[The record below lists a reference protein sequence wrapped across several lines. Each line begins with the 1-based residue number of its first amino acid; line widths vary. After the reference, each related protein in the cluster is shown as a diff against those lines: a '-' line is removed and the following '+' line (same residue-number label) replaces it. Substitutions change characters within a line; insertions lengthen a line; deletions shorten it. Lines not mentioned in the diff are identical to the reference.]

1 VRCDDCPLALNIL
14 STLVKMQSITGRS
27 GFVVVLGRPSTG
39 KSSLINALCGE
50 KISIVSPVPQTTRNT
65 IRGIYNDTRGQIVF
79 LDTPGLHDAEKKIN
93 LRMREIVLSSL
104 EEAEALLYTVD
115 TTRKPGLEEDFV
127 AEIVRTVTVPRIVV
141 TTKRDDPGSDTE
153 RTLAFLRSKELDE
166 LPRVAVGW
174 LGTDT
179 PGGSAETGL
188 SLLLDE
194 LFPLLPEGDRWY
206 PDDHYTDQEPHFRIA
221 EIVREQA
228 ILRSREEVPHALY
241 VEVADLEQREKYLW
255 ARVFILVERSS
266 QQGILV
272 GKKGANVTAIR
283 RDAERILGEIFPTP
297 VRITLQVK
305 TRPRWR
311 RNDGLLRD
319 LIR

>member
-1 VRCDDCPLALNIL
+1 
-14 STLVKMQSITGRS
+14 M
-27 GFVVVLGRPSTG
+27 VLGRPSTG
-39 KSSLINALCGE
+39 KSSLINALCGQ

-65 IRGIYNDTRGQIVF
+65 IRGILNDRRGQIVF

-115 TTRKPGLEEDFV
+115 TTRAPGPEEDFV
-127 AEIVRTVTVPRIVV
+127 AGIVTSLRVPRVV
-141 TTKRDDPGSDTE
+141 VMTKCDDPGSDVKRAITFLE
-153 RTLAFLRSKELDE
+153 RKGLADPPP
-166 LPRVAVGW
+166 LPVGW
-174 LGTDT
+174 IGEAIPTEGD
-179 PGGSAETGL
+179 PPSDTGL
-188 SLLLDE
+188 SRLLDA

-206 PDDHYTDQEPHFRIA
+206 PEDHYTDQDPRFRIA

-228 ILRSREEVPHALY
+228 ILRSRQEVPHALY
-241 VEVADLEQREKYLW
+241 VEVADLEQREKELW
-255 ARVFILVERSS
+255 ARVFILVERPS

-272 GKKGANVTAIR
+272 GRKGATVTEIR
-283 RDAERILGEIFPTP
+283 RESERILSGIFPLP
-297 VRITLQVK
+297 VRISLQVK

-311 RNDGLLRD
+311 RNDNLLRD

>member
-1 VRCDDCPLALNIL
+1 
-14 STLVKMQSITGRS
+14 M
-27 GFVVVLGRPSTG
+27 VLGRPSTG
-39 KSSLINALCGE
+39 KSSLINALCGQ

-65 IRGIYNDTRGQIVF
+65 IRGILNDRRGQIVF

-115 TTRKPGLEEDFV
+115 TTRAPGPEEDFV
-127 AEIVRTVTVPRIVV
+127 AGIVTSLRVPRVV
-141 TTKRDDPGSDTE
+141 VMTKCDDPGSDVKRAITFLE
-153 RTLAFLRSKELDE
+153 RKGLADPPP
-166 LPRVAVGW
+166 LPVGW
-174 LGTDT
+174 IGEAIPTEGD
-179 PGGSAETGL
+179 PPSDTGL
-188 SLLLDE
+188 SHLLDA

-206 PDDHYTDQEPHFRIA
+206 PEDHYTDQDPRFRIA

-228 ILRSREEVPHALY
+228 ILRSRQEVPHALY
-241 VEVADLEQREKYLW
+241 VEVADLEQREKELW
-255 ARVFILVERSS
+255 ARVFILVERPS

-272 GKKGANVTAIR
+272 GRKGATVTEIR
-283 RDAERILGEIFPTP
+283 RESERILSGIFPLP
-297 VRITLQVK
+297 VRISLQVK

-311 RNDGLLRD
+311 RNDNLLRD